1 MSQQLREHARC
12 GEPTSLKQ
20 TEPSLNAAAS
30 WTGLLAGPHC
40 GGVPRAESAR
50 DSTGVVRL
58 SAVETNRIVEDR
70 RRIVTVLILG
80 EFGLFSEEKCSR
92 EECSCIC
99 GGKWRDILV
108 REKRKMD

>member
-1 MSQQLREHARC
+1 MSQQLREQARC

-30 WTGLLAGPHC
+30 WTGLLAGPHW

-58 SAVETNRIVEDR
+58 SAVETNRVVEGR
-70 RRIVTVLILG
+70 RRIVAMLAPGKYSGRNVLEGAVRVSAGVLERILG
-80 EFGLFSEEKCSR
+80 TGKRGRGTEK
-92 EECSCIC
+92 
-99 GGKWRDILV
+99 
-108 REKRKMD
+108 